1 MTRILL
7 ETHWLNE
14 FSVQVQ
20 TKAFAVMLRHSGGLP
35 RKPFVTKMAKNTLIW
50 YQLGHPKGKQ
60 ETRGNNSSLILAL
73 SQ

>member
-14 FSVQVQ
+14 FSMQVQ

-35 RKPFVTKMAKNTLIW
+35 SKPFVTKMAKK
-50 YQLGHPKGKQ
+50 HPHMVSVRTSEKEAGDSGK
-60 ETRGNNSSLILAL
+60 
-73 SQ
+73 